1 MRTGKGGGPRRQEGP
16 RPLGESMPALLG
28 RLGAPPSTS
37 VMEALF
43 ARWEDLAGPQLAAH
57 VRPRRVDGAVLV
69 LAADH
74 PAWATRARL
83 GSGRILELVRSS
95 GESGITRIEVVIER
109 A

>member
-1 MRTGKGGGPRRQEGP
+1 MSRGRGRGAGRQEGP
-16 RPLGESMPALLG
+16 RPLGASMPALLG

-43 ARWEDLAGPQLAAH
+43 ARWEELAGPELAAH
-57 VRPRRVDGAVLV
+57 VRPRRVDGPVLV

-83 GSGRILELVRSS
+83 GSSRILELVSSS
-95 GESGITRIEVVIER
+95 GESGITRVEVVIER